1 MQKSIILYNLND
13 ICLVTMSIYMQS
25 IRKLYY
31 LLYLY
36 VYIFKLDPE
45 YFLLYLICHLL
56 EV

>member
-13 ICLVTMSIYMQS
+13 ICLITMSIYMQS

-31 LLYLY
+31 LLY